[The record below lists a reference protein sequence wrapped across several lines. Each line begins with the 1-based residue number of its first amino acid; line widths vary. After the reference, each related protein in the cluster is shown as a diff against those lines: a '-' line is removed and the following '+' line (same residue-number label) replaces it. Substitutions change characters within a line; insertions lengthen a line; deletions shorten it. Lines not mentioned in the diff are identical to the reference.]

1 MGVDIIVNAAN
12 KSLLGG
18 GGIDG
23 MIHRKA
29 GPGLLE
35 ECKSL
40 NGCKIGSAKITDGY
54 NLPCKKIIHAC
65 GPMYFGNKEEAPIKL
80 KACYEK
86 CIELAEQYRIEN
98 NLKEISIG
106 FPCIS
111 TGIYGYPKDEACKI
125 AIDTIKECS
134 NENIK
139 VKFVCYEELDYKL
152 YLNYFNGENKGIF
165 EL

>member
-12 KSLLGG
+12 KFLLGG